1 MERIKFRIHPL
12 FLVFGLISFCVGL
25 GYVFLCYLLA
35 ALLHE
40 LGHALIAKKLGYHLE
55 HISLLPFGA
64 ELNLE
69 NDNFTA
75 NDEIKIAIAGPL
87 VNLFLII
94 FCMALW
100 WIFPITYYYTD
111 LFVFT
116 NFITFIFNFLPV
128 FPLDGGRIFRALIS
142 KKYDVKNTE
151 RIVSNTAIFLSSLFF
166 LVFIISLFI
175 TPLYSMAIASIF
187 LLTGAFNFNK
197 NAVYKRILQSKDL
210 QKSFKK
216 GCNVNIVAV
225 SDSIPLFKLVKF
237 LNIHNYTIFVIYDS
251 TNTLKK
257 VIMEKD
263 LSKLFIQY
271 ESFILLKD
279 IK

>member
-1 MERIKFRIHPL
+1 MERIKFRVHPL
-12 FLVFGLISFCVGL
+12 FLVFGILSFCFGL
-25 GYVFLCYLLA
+25 GVVFLCYLLT

-40 LGHALIAKKLGYHLE
+40 LGHAIVAKKLGYRLE

-69 NDNFTA
+69 NDNFIA
-75 NDEIKIAIAGPL
+75 NDEIKIAVAGPL
-87 VNLFLII
+87 VNLILII
-94 FCMALW
+94 LCIALW
-100 WIFPITYYYTD
+100 WLFPITYYYTD

-116 NFITFIFNFLPV
+116 NFITLIFNFLPV

-142 KKYDVKNTE
+142 KKFDIKTTE
-151 RIVSNTAIFLSSLFF
+151 KIVSRLAIILSMMFF
-166 LVFIISLFI
+166 LVFLISIF
-175 TPLYSMAIASIF
+175 TEPLYSMAVASIF

-210 QKSFKK
+210 QKNFKK

-225 SDSIPLFKLVKF
+225 SELLPIFKLVKF
-237 LNIHNYTIFVIYDS
+237 LNINNYTIFAVYDS
-251 TNTLKK
+251 NNVLKR

-263 LSKLFIQY
+263 LNALFTKY
-271 ESFILLKD
+271 ESYILLKD